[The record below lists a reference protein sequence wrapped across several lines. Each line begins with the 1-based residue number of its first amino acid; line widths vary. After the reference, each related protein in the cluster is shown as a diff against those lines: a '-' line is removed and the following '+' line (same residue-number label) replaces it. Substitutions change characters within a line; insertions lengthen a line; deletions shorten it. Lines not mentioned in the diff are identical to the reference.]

1 MKGDFNL
8 KVEVETLDS
17 TQVRLQIELP
27 IEDVN
32 KALKEAY
39 QTLRSYV
46 SLPGFRKGRA
56 PLSLIKSRY
65 PEHINSEVVKQLV
78 IPAYER
84 AILGKQ
90 LLPLEHPVFEPELTK
105 FKVVE
110 NQPLVFAAVVNVKP
124 TFTLPDYEDI
134 QTDKAPVNVP
144 REAVETYISELQSE
158 SATFE
163 PIEEERPVE
172 DSDCI
177 RLDWNCFIDG
187 VELEDE
193 AGQDVDIDLST
204 GTIQPELQAGLLG
217 MRAGERK
224 SISVTFDATHRVPM
238 LAGKCVTYDV
248 MLHAIT
254 RKQLPALDDEFA
266 KDLGYDTYQH
276 LFGVIWN
283 NLVEDERMVQVSKQK
298 SEILAQLI
306 DSTDITIPEYLIEKS
321 VQQAIE
327 NVLTQLE
334 AQGQTAEE
342 AGINLETLPSE
353 LRRDV
358 IQRTKQTWIFDEIAA
373 FENIYVS
380 DDELELE
387 IRRVAEQTNRDPQ
400 KYAELLRSSNR
411 LEEFRVELQHEKIY
425 QFLIQRASAKQPLII
440 T

>member
-84 AILGKQ
+84 ALLGKQ
-90 LLPLEHPVFEPELTK
+90 LLPLEHPVFEPELTQ

-177 RLDWNCFIDG
+177 RLDWICFIDG
-187 VELEDE
+187 VELEEE

-224 SISVTFDATHRVPM
+224 SISVTFEATHRVPA

-283 NLVEDERMVQVSKQK
+283 NLVEDERMVQVGKQK

-306 DSTDITIPEYLIEKS
+306 DSTDINIPEYLIEKS

-342 AGINLETLPSE
+342 AGINLDTLPSE

-373 FENIYVS
+373 LENIYVS

-400 KYAELLRSSNR
+400 KYADLLRSSNR

>member
-1 MKGDFNL
+1 M
-8 KVEVETLDS
+8 KVEVEMLDS
-17 TQVRLQIELP
+17 TRVRLQIELP

-56 PLSLIKSRY
+56 PLAFIKSRY
-65 PEHINSEVVKQLV
+65 PEHISSEVVKQLV
-78 IPAYER
+78 IPAYEK
-84 AILGKQ
+84 AILSKQ
-90 LLPLEHPVFEPELTK
+90 LLPLEHPVFEPELSE

-124 TFTLPDYEDI
+124 TFTLPDYAAI
-134 QTDKAPVNVP
+134 QTDKVPVNVP
-144 REAVETYISELQSE
+144 REDVEAYISALQLD

-163 PIEEERPVE
+163 PIEETRPVQ

-177 RLDWNCFIDG
+177 RLDWNCFVDG
-187 VELEDE
+187 EEFETE
-193 AGQDVDIDLST
+193 AGQDVDIDLSLE
-204 GTIQPELQAGLLG
+204 TIQPDLRAGLLG
-217 MRAGERK
+217 MHAGESK
-224 SISVTFDATHRVPM
+224 SISVTFEPTHPVPV

-248 MLHAIT
+248 TVHAIT

-266 KDLGYDTYQH
+266 MDLGYDTYQH

-283 NLVEDERMVQVSKQK
+283 NLVEEERLVQTNKQK
-298 SEILAQLI
+298 AEILAQLI
-306 DSTDITIPEYLIEKS
+306 ESTDITIPEYLIEKS

-327 NVLTQLE
+327 NVQKQLQ
-334 AQGQTAEE
+334 AQGQTAAD
-342 AGINLETLPSE
+342 AGIDLETLPAE

-358 IQRTKQTWIFDEIAA
+358 IQRTKQTWIFDEIATL
-373 FENIYVS
+373 ENIHVS

-387 IRRVAEQTNRDPQ
+387 IRRVAEQTNRDAQ
-400 KYAELLRSSNR
+400 KYAALLKSSNR

-425 QFLIQRASAKQPLII
+425 QFLIEQASARQPLII